1 MEKITIVLTMY
12 GTGDII
18 DDLTVTHFDDTN
30 YYRNNSIEDYCTN
43 INTLELK
50 DNKWIYAFTVKE
62 NEKIKVEN
70 PLKCDFDIISTLD
83 DMLIQR
89 VIREVGNSELQIAL
103 KSAKKE
109 TFKAILRNM
118 SKRTAKTLIE
128 GMEYMGPVRLFEVK
142 EAQRKI
148 SSIVRRYKQ
157 TSNQTFSLDDLF

>member
-50 DNKWIYAFTVKE
+50 DNKWIYSFTVKE

-70 PLKCDFDIISTLD
+70 PLKCDFDIISTFD
-83 DMLIQR
+83 DKLIQR
-89 VIREVGNSELQIAL
+89 VIREVDNNELQQAL
-103 KSAKKE
+103 KLAKKE

-118 SKRTAKTLIE
+118 SKRAAKTLIE
-128 GMEYMGPVRLFEVK
+128 GMENMGPIRLVDVK

-148 SSIVRRYKQ
+148 GNIILRYKG
-157 TSNQTFSLDDLF
+157 